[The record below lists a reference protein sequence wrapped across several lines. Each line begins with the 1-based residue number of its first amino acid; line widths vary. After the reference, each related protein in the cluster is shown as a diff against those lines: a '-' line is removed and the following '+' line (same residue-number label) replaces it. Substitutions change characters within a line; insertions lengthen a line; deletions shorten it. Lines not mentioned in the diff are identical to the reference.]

1 MNTLWRPP
9 PKHLN
14 LAPGEVHVW
23 LSSLD
28 CPPPQM
34 DIFMRTIN
42 DEERDR
48 AARFHFQK
56 DRDHFIA
63 ARGVLRDILSRY
75 LGIEPHRLRFQYSNY
90 GKPSL
95 AEQPRK
101 DRLCFNISHSR
112 GLALFGLTCGREI
125 GVDLE
130 YVRSGL
136 ADEQI
141 AERFFSTYE
150 VRTLRALP
158 KHLQNEAFF
167 NCWTRKEAYI
177 KARGEGLSLP
187 LHLFDV
193 SLVPGEPAALL
204 STRVDEQESSHW
216 MLRELFPADGFVGA
230 VAAKGLGWEL
240 KCFKWQ
246 AG

>member
-1 MNTLWRPP
+1 MDVFKRTL
-9 PKHLN
+9 
-14 LAPGEVHVW
+14 
-23 LSSLD
+23 D
-28 CPPPQM
+28 
-34 DIFMRTIN
+34 
-42 DEERDR
+42 DEEQDR
-48 AARFHFQK
+48 SARFHFQK

-63 ARGVLRDILSRY
+63 ARGLLRDILGRY
-75 LGIEPHRLRFQYSNY
+75 LDIAPRQLRFQYSSY

-101 DRLCFNISHSR
+101 QRLCFNVSHSH
-112 GLALFGLTCGREI
+112 GMALFGLTCGREI

-141 AERFFSTYE
+141 AEHFFSEQE

-158 KHLQNEAFF
+158 KELQNEAFF

-177 KARGEGLSLP
+177 KARGEGLSVP

-193 SLVPGEPAALL
+193 SLAPGEPAALL
-204 STRVDEQESSHW
+204 STRVDENESSQW
-216 MLRELFPADGFVGA
+216 MLRELFPASEFVGA
-230 VAAKGLGWEL
+230 VAAEGFDWEL
-240 KCFKWQ
+240 KCWRWQ
-246 AG
+246 SG